1 MVNNIRPI
9 KFEDETAKRQK
20 MKNLLCTTALWIALF
35 CPAIST
41 HAQTTGSGEPFASST
56 AANLAVEKRMDFAF
70 QDIPTLGQFINV
82 AAAQN
87 FSHPRYSFIA
97 NRRCFLHAIFFSIL
111 KHTAE
116 FENFIRLTELPY
128 PHLRVKHRTARFN
141 KDGYCNKWVQ
151 DQQ

>member
-1 MVNNIRPI
+1 MEKRLIMVNNIRPI

-70 QDIPTLGQFINV
+70 QDIPVRALL
-82 AAAQN
+82 A
-87 FSHPRYSFIA
+87 IA
-97 NRRCFLHAIFFSIL
+97 
-111 KHTAE
+111 
-116 FENFIRLTELPY
+116 
-128 PHLRVKHRTARFN
+128 
-141 KDGYCNKWVQ
+141 G
-151 DQQ
+151 